1 VPGTVDEALE
11 SESPFFANSV
21 CWSASLQGF
30 ATEILGVCDR
40 AVELA
45 PEEWWIRDCR
55 AVARM
60 VAGNLDGARSDLEV
74 VLSKAE
80 SDWENRDQ
88 RARWLASS
96 LEEGVN
102 SLAGAELTE
111 FRLKEAGVG
120 WGL

>member
-1 VPGTVDEALE
+1 
-11 SESPFFANSV
+11 
-21 CWSASLQGF
+21 
-30 ATEILGVCDR
+30 
-40 AVELA
+40 
-45 PEEWWIRDCR
+45 
-55 AVARM
+55 M

-74 VLSKAE
+74 VLSEAE

-88 RARWLASS
+88 RARWLAS
-96 LEEGVN
+96 LREGVN